1 MPPPFMKSSARSYVA
16 RMNIPES
23 PIDRL
28 SRSLLQRIFQLNAD
42 MEDPSF
48 DYSPQSRLE
57 QEYRLS
63 CAPLVVARRT
73 SQVCKE
79 WRKAILSCPSLWG
92 SILDFQLLSQ
102 RNNHWRSVVIR
113 RTDNSLL
120 SIKGRILNTGSPELQ
135 SFFLLLLKESWTRIF
150 SLDVVL
156 GLGPGFTLDEE
167 VANLLRGPAPNLETL
182 KILFIDKIVP
192 QTFFLSRFCFTNDS
206 PRLRLLCVTGLRF
219 QTRAPWFAHLQS
231 LTLTCPFTLFEILDA
246 LTSAQV
252 LEYLD
257 LGTSDNLAACQGHPC
272 LPRPPTVPR
281 LRTIFIRNTFITC
294 ITFLNNIF
302 PAPEC
307 SLSMFASHVNDVSQL
322 SHADKILAA
331 QVLAHYSQ
339 SYLSTHPAT
348 SYLVQVG
355 YDWCG
360 FAQVAVTP
368 PPPSFFSIRLDEEE
382 VIIEDALLVF
392 LLAYSNLDGDLPKI
406 TTLHLDVALSAVDIP
421 DYIRTRIL
429 LFFQSFSGVRE
440 LSVHGRDVLTYLLAL
455 AAFEPPDPRFP
466 FIAFPRLTKLAIEDF
481 NARCLGIVLNFLAWR
496 RDLGVPIQTLH
507 IVTSILN
514 ELRDFSLIEFF
525 GGLEVVWTI
534 WDSGHAREYTYICGS
549 GDYERLDLDYYVVA
563 PTLSVA
569 RSL

>member
-48 DYSPQSRLE
+48 DYNPQSRLE

-63 CAPLVVARRT
+63 CAPLVVTRRT

-156 GLGPGFTLDEE
+156 E
-167 VANLLRGPAPNLETL
+167 VANLLR
-182 KILFIDKIVP
+182 VP

-257 LGTSDNLAACQGHPC
+257 LGTSDNLAAFQGHLY

-307 SLSMFASHVNDVSQL
+307 SLSMFASHINDVSQL

-348 SYLVQVG
+348 SYLVHAG

-382 VIIEDALLVF
+382 AIIEDALLVF

-421 DYIRTRIL
+421 IRVRIL

-455 AAFEPPDPRFP
+455 AACEPPDPRFP
-466 FIAFPRLTKLAIEDF
+466 FIAFPRLTKLAIENF
-481 NARCLGIVLNFLAWR
+481 NARCLGIVLDFLAWR

-507 IVTSILN
+507 IVTSICN

-549 GDYERLDLDYYVVA
+549 GDYEQLDLDYYVVA